1 MFTLKFFILF
11 VLAGLCFGDTSASG
25 TGSNTQGNTA
35 SDDQEKE
42 KVEVGSAGN
51 TANNNAGD
59 GKGDSETNGNGEEEA
74 TTDDAAN
81 RGNRAGHGL
90 PHFIGDEE
98 GRKNYVNVLVTK
110 CGNSGEWKVNEKNI
124 TASLPRCTYICEN
137 IKNSSATNVQ
147 RIPKDMVC
155 GPNQAKCGDEGD
167 CPVNLPSC

>member
-11 VLAGLCFGDTSASG
+11 VIAGLCFGDTSASG
-25 TGSNTQGNTA
+25 T
-35 SDDQEKE
+35 DDQEKE

-59 GKGDSETNGNGEEEA
+59 GKGDS
-74 TTDDAAN
+74 DDAAN

-137 IKNSSATNVQ
+137 IKNSGATNV
-147 RIPKDMVC
+147 
-155 GPNQAKCGDEGD
+155 DE
-167 CPVNLPSC
+167 V